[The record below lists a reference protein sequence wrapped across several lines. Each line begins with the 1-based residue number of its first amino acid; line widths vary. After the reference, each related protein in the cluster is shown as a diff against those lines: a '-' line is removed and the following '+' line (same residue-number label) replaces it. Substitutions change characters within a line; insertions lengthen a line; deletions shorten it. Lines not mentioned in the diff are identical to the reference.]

1 MTNQPYNLQ
10 LLWDASDNGLK
21 YFHDV
26 FPDSVGKEN
35 KNKHFI
41 THKEDTPSTI
51 LSNKKSATEIY
62 SIFNFS
68 DKKGLNA
75 IDHVMQERNILF
87 VEACE
92 YLFQKYGLSKT
103 TLQFFK
109 PETTYET
116 TTEPAGIW
124 KIDYADKV
132 ANYKNFA
139 PFLTEGDCSEYGFY
153 SVNSYSKTFIN
164 SKTQVPTLL
173 TVKATENYPIFGYK
187 NEGFT
192 KMYEPKAPKKDKYLL
207 KHHFLGTKP
216 PRHIYGWERLFD
228 IIGKEDFAE
237 IESILQQIKD
247 TDDAFYKKNLRKRL
261 AELQLDSVIIATGG
275 SDGLNL
281 ASLGYDVIW
290 FNSEAEI
297 ISSTEMHQLR
307 KIAKVVYYVPDLDT
321 TGVKQALAM
330 GLQHLDIKIVWLP
343 TALKLEKKKDLGDW
357 VCKYKA
363 NNLEM
368 VRNMFKQLLSQ
379 AMELK
384 FWERNEKGGYT
395 THNKK
400 LIHFLVLNGFF
411 IHKTTN
417 NNPDSTND
425 VEETRIVQ
433 LKKNVVQMV
442 SPREVRNFVL
452 QFMEEKFI
460 DLKVQNMILKSIYF
474 SPEKLSSLAQID
486 LNTNTATQK
495 SQVYFFNNKVV
506 SITPKEIVDNEYKEV
521 DNTVWKSNIIK
532 HNFDLQNPYFTI
544 AKDTSGNWKID
555 ILDNSS
561 KYFKVLIN
569 TSRMFWQKE
578 TNDKHQDINNFNI
591 TGDKL
596 SEEEN
601 GIQQLQLINKMY
613 CIGYLLHKYKDEA
626 NSYFVLGMDK
636 KMGLSIK
643 DSNGGSGKSFQIKGL
658 YQFLKNKLTISGRT
672 ILKDDPKFMFDGVTD
687 ATDIICWDDLPQNY
701 DYNQIFSIVTEDLT
715 ANHKGG
721 KKVYISFEDSP
732 KLCATTNF
740 VPNDITAALKRR
752 LLTYQCSDY
761 YHEKSEEYHE
771 TRKIKDS
778 FNGETLFSKDYSE
791 KDKNKDFNFMLQ
803 CLQFYLS
810 QDDKIDAPEENL
822 IIRNLQQQVGD
833 VQLHHCNDFFSD
845 ATKLNSWFPR
855 QEIQHDYAIEAGKFA
870 KNPTSHK
877 KGLDCYC
884 KMNGWVL
891 ESKKMIVK
899 CQETG
904 GRKAVEHY
912 FINTT
917 GEIKTHE
924 APAEPTAKQLQPEMM
939 FETVETDLPDWL

>member
-10 LLWDASDNGLK
+10 LLWEASEYGLK
-21 YFHDV
+21 YFHEIY
-26 FPDSVGKEN
+26 PDSVGKEN

-51 LSNKKSATEIY
+51 LSNKKSTTGVY

-68 DKKGLNA
+68 DKKGMNA
-75 IDHVMQERNILF
+75 IDHVMNERHLEFID
-87 VEACE
+87 ACE
-92 YLFQKYGLSKT
+92 FLFQKYGLSKT

-116 TTEPAGIW
+116 TTEPAGTWDIN
-124 KIDYADKV
+124 YSEKV
-132 ANYKNFA
+132 SNYKSFA
-139 PFLTEGDCSEYGFY
+139 PFLTEEICKEYDFY
-153 SVNSYSKTFIN
+153 SINSYTKTFIN
-164 SKTQVPTLL
+164 SKTEVPTLL
-173 TVKATENYPIFGYK
+173 TVKATENYPVFGYK
-187 NEGFT
+187 NEDFV

-216 PRHIYGWERLFD
+216 TRHVYGWDRLF
-228 IIGKEDFAE
+228 ELVDFSE
-237 IESILQQIKD
+237 IENVLKSIKD
-247 TDDAFYKKNLRKRL
+247 TDDEFYKKNLKKQL
-261 AELQLDSVIIATGG
+261 AELQLDNVIIATGG

-297 ISSTEMHQLR
+297 ISSTEMYQLR
-307 KIAKVVYYVPDLDT
+307 KIVKSIYYVPDLDT

-330 GLQHLDIKIVWLP
+330 GLQHLDIKMVWLP
-343 TALKLEKKKDLGDW
+343 NALKLDNKKDLGDW
-357 VCKYKA
+357 VCKHKG
-363 NNLEM
+363 NSLEM
-368 VRNMFKQLLSQ
+368 VQNMFKQLLSQ

-384 FWERNEKGGYT
+384 FWERNDKGNYS

-400 LIHFLVLNGFF
+400 LIHFLVLNGFY

-433 LKKNVVQMV
+433 IKENVVQMV

-452 QFMEEKFI
+452 QFMEEKYI

-474 SPEKLSSLAQID
+474 SPEKLSSLTQITM
-486 LNTNTATQK
+486 NTSTATQK
-495 SQVYFFNNKVV
+495 SQLYFFNNKVV
-506 SITPKEIVDNEYKEV
+506 SITPKEIVAHQYKEV
-521 DNTVWKSNIIK
+521 NNVVWKSNIIK
-532 HNFDLQNPYFTI
+532 HNFDLQANYFTI
-544 AKDTSGNWKID
+544 EKDSSDNWKIE
-555 ILDNSS
+555 IANNNS

-578 TNDKHQDINNFNI
+578 TNDKHEDINNFNI

-596 SEEEN
+596 TEEEN

-636 KMGLSIK
+636 KMGTSIK

-658 YQFLKNKLTISGRT
+658 YHFLKNKLTISGRT

-687 ATDIICWDDLPQNY
+687 ATDIICYDDLPQKY
-701 DYNQIFSIVTEDLT
+701 DYNQIFSVVTEDLT

-721 KKVYISFEDSP
+721 KKIYISFEDSP

-740 VPNDITAALKRR
+740 VPDDITASLKRR

-778 FNGETLFSKDYSE
+778 FNGETLFGKDYSE
-791 KDKNKDFNFMLQ
+791 KDKNNDFNFMLQ

-833 VQLHHCNDFFSD
+833 VQLQHCNEFFSD
-845 ATKLNSWFPR
+845 ATKLNTWFPR
-855 QEIQHDYAIEAGKFA
+855 QEIQYDYAIEAGKFA
-870 KNPTSHK
+870 KTPTAHK
-877 KGLDCYC
+877 KGLECYC
-884 KMNGWVL
+884 KMNSWVL
-891 ESKKMIVK
+891 ESKKISIN

-912 FINTT
+912 FINTS
-917 GEIKTHE
+917 GQNKTTE
-924 APAEPTAKQLQPEMM
+924 APAEPTAQQLQPEMN